1 MFPLTLLRRIIA
13 IVVVTSGLSVAPAIA
28 QTHTPTQQPPQ
39 QDRLIVGSELDYP
52 PYALVD
58 AQGRADGFSVDL
70 IKAVA
75 EVMDIAIEFKV
86 GPWNEVRTDLEQGKI
101 DILPFVGYSPER
113 DQKFDFSAPHTL
125 PYAAI
130 IGRKGSPKISSVK
143 DLDGKEVL
151 VIKADVSH
159 DYLIKNR
166 VETILILQKDLAS
179 VLRLL
184 ASGKYDYAVVPM
196 LPALIQI
203 KDLNLTNLEPVSKPI
218 LISEKG
224 FAFAVKEGNT
234 ELLNRLNQGLDIIKA
249 NGKFDEIY
257 TKWFGSVDPT
267 LKYNEEFFE
276 LIRNI
281 GIVGL
286 VALSSVLA
294 WSISLRN
301 QVNRRT
307 SALQKEI
314 TERQQIETALRMSE
328 ASEREKSEQ
337 LKHAIEELQQIQI
350 QLVQNEKMSALGNL
364 VAGVAHEINN
374 PLSCIAGN
382 VKPAN
387 DYITDLLNLIHL
399 YQQHFPQPG
408 AEIEDEIDAMD
419 LEYITLDFPKV
430 LLSIQESANRIREIS
445 HSLRIFSRSDCDRP
459 VPFNIHDGLDST
471 LLILKHRLRANE
483 KRAEIEVVKD
493 YGDLPNI
500 ECYAGQLNQVFMN
513 IVANAIEAIDDA
525 SAAADT
531 NPQLAKLYKIV
542 LQTSLTPDRHHIQ
555 IRIKDNGIGMSE
567 NVCQKVFDHL
577 FTTKEVGKG
586 TGLGLAIARQVVVQT
601 HNGTLEVSS
610 RQGEG
615 AEFTIT
621 LPVGNLSIPNRQ
633 NVPVAAIASA

>member
-1 MFPLTLLRRIIA
+1 MFTSTMLHRIIVIA
-13 IVVVTSGLSVAPAIA
+13 AVASDLFVTPAIA
-28 QTHTPTQQPPQ
+28 QTPPQTQQPSKQ
-39 QDRLIVGSELDYP
+39 EQLIVGSEFDYP

-130 IGRKGSPKISSVK
+130 IGRKGSPKISAVK
-143 DLDGKEVL
+143 DLNGKEVV
-151 VIKADVSH
+151 VIKADLTH
-159 DYLIKNR
+159 DYLIRNK
-166 VETILILQKDLAS
+166 VESNLILKKDLAS
-179 VLRLL
+179 VLQLL
-184 ASGKYDYAVVPM
+184 ASGKHDYAVVPM

-203 KDLNLTNLEPVSKPI
+203 KDRNLTNLESVSKPI

-224 FAFAVKEGNT
+224 FSFAVKEGDT

-257 TKWFGSVDPT
+257 AKWFGSVDPT

-281 GIVGL
+281 GIIGAI
-286 VALSSVLA
+286 ALSSILA

-314 TERQQIETALRMSE
+314 TERQHIETALRLSE
-328 ASEREKSEQ
+328 ASEREKSQQ
-337 LKHAIEELQQIQI
+337 LKQAIEELQQIQI

-399 YQQHFPQPG
+399 YQQQFPQPG
-408 AEIEDEIDAMD
+408 TEIEDEIDAMD
-419 LEYITLDFPKV
+419 LEYISLDFPKV

-483 KRAEIEVVKD
+483 KRAEIEVVKN

-531 NPQLAKLYKIV
+531 NPQLAKPYKIV
-542 LQTSLTPDRHHIQ
+542 LQTSLTSDHQHIQ
-555 IRIKDNGIGMSE
+555 IQIKDNGIGMSE

-577 FTTKEVGKG
+577 FTTKAVGKG

-610 RQGEG
+610 RPGDG

-621 LPVGNLSIPNRQ
+621 LPITTSAVNQQHGK
-633 NVPVAAIASA
+633 VPVSVA